1 MNPSSSGWIAK
12 HLDTLAK
19 RYHEPVNA
27 NLMYNRM
34 REVGFIYG
42 ISVGTICDRTPF
54 GMSYAD
60 HERAKINLLE
70 GLWCTYKI
78 QHNSTEGFL
87 EKAVGFYQKLD
98 PEFEEFKQKKSAAP
112 HKVLEALIH
121 FRVLG
126 DLGILQKNFSQLLV
140 NALLFVD
147 VLAFKKFLA
156 EPAENPLPYAQQME
170 AIVLNVVWL
179 ALSKKEDK
187 GEYDLKIL
195 GLFEKSIRYNKT
207 IDHAPQELTG
217 LGLETITNALEQ
229 YYLLDLTSLA
239 IWDDNKID
247 IDEYVFVELLAKH
260 LNYNQE
266 DAIKIVKLT
275 KSFIGKHREHI
286 PYFKTGSAVKQF
298 YDQTSKTVSL
308 LILRNKKSLIQ
319 ELRESKE
326 LLVLLAKSTQR
337 DLSKAEKRKVK
348 SQLLDICKS
357 IPSLAIFILPGGGI
371 LLPILI
377 KLIPELLP
385 SAFNGNK
392 IED

>member
-1 MNPSSSGWIAK
+1 M
-12 HLDTLAK
+12 
-19 RYHEPVNA
+19 
-27 NLMYNRM
+27 
-34 REVGFIYG
+34 
-42 ISVGTICDRTPF
+42 
-54 GMSYAD
+54 
-60 HERAKINLLE
+60 
-70 GLWCTYKI
+70 
-78 QHNSTEGFL
+78 
-87 EKAVGFYQKLD
+87 
-98 PEFEEFKQKKSAAP
+98 
-112 HKVLEALIH
+112 
-121 FRVLG
+121 
-126 DLGILQKNFSQLLV
+126 
-140 NALLFVD
+140 
-147 VLAFKKFLA
+147 
-156 EPAENPLPYAQQME
+156 
-170 AIVLNVVWL
+170 
-179 ALSKKEDK
+179 
-187 GEYDLKIL
+187 
-195 GLFEKSIRYNKT
+195 
-207 IDHAPQELTG
+207 TG